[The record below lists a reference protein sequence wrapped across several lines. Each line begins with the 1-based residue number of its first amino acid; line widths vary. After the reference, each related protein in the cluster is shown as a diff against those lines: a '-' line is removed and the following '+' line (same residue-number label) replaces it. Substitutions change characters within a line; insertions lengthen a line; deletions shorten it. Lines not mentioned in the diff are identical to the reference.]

1 MSFALR
7 AWFGNLCRLK
17 IKNKRSAEQ
26 TFGVYSKLSNTLVG
40 NIVLR
45 DRPGNSDWLATEL
58 HRQVFLCLKQASVQ
72 VERLLPSKFLTVF
85 VGQVELQVCEAISF
99 ALLAQQRISF
109 MWDYALH
116 ERLNFLCF
124 GNHRGCGQHLVASF
138 PNGLPRDFTSVAQHV
153 IFLELKNLRL
163 ASSTF
168 VGAHKLACLQKL
180 YITDA
185 WVDGRA
191 EVFPLSAQLP
201 RNLTELVVTLAHQ
214 RGQSQ
219 IDLESINRN
228 RKVLFEGIHKF
239 ASLKV
244 LRLSAKLDYISD
256 KIGQMTNLVVLDLSF
271 NKLCSLPSLKRLVN
285 LEELALSSNKLCS
298 LPSLKRLV
306 NLEAL
311 DLANNPYLGGRLDL
325 PCAKLA
331 LLDISF
337 CDFGQDVLDD
347 LRTCSTLRLVRLKG
361 NSSLHGTHLTPLGD
375 AQDTQT

>member
-1 MSFALR
+1 MSTH
-7 AWFGNLCRLK
+7 N
-17 IKNKRSAEQ
+17 AEQ
-26 TFGVYSKLSNTLVG
+26 TFGVYSKLNNTLVG

-45 DRPGNSDWLATEL
+45 DRHGNSDWLATEL
-58 HRQVFLCLKQASVQ
+58 HRQVFLCLKQTSVQ

-85 VGQVELQVCEAISF
+85 VGQVELRLCQAISF
-99 ALLAQQRISF
+99 GLLAQQRISF

-116 ERLNFLCF
+116 ENQGIKCF
-124 GNHRGCGQHLVASF
+124 GNSRGCGQHLVASF
-138 PNGLPRDFTSVAQHV
+138 PNGLPRDFTSLVQHV
-153 IFLELKNLRL
+153 IFIELKNLKL
-163 ASSTF
+163 ALSTF
-168 VGAHKLACLQKL
+168 VGAHKLARLQKL

-185 WVDGRA
+185 WIDGRGD
-191 EVFPLSAQLP
+191 VFPLSVQLP
-201 RNLTELVVTLAHQ
+201 RNLTELVVTLAHR

-219 IDLESINRN
+219 IDEITINRN
-228 RKVLFEGIHKF
+228 RKVLFKGIHKF

-256 KIGQMTNLVVLDLSF
+256 KIGQMTNLVVLDLS
-271 NKLCSLPSLKRLVN
+271 
-285 LEELALSSNKLCS
+285 SNKLCS

-306 NLEAL
+306 KLEEL
-311 DLANNPYLGGRLDL
+311 DLAHNPYLGGRLDL

-347 LRTCSTLRLVRLKG
+347 LRTCSTLHVVRLHG
-361 NSSLHGTHLTPLGD
+361 NSSLHGMHLSD